1 MKCDICGG
9 KRKREKIVY
18 SIYYN
23 QSPIIIENVPA
34 DVCEQCGEQFFDPET
49 VEMIQ
54 QVVWSSKTPKRT
66 IATPVYDLAEI

>member
-1 MKCDICGG
+1 MKCEICGG
-9 KRKREKIVY
+9 KRKRKKIVY

-34 DVCEQCGEQFFDPET
+34 CGEQFLDPDA

-54 QVVWSSKTPKRT
+54 KVVWSAKTPKRT
-66 IATPVYDLAEI
+66 IATPGI